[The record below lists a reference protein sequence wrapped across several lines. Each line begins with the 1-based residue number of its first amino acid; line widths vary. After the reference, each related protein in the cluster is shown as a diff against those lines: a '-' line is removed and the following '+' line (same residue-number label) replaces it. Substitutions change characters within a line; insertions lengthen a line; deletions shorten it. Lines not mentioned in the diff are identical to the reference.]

1 MFGWGP
7 FGAAGLVHTRVPD
20 MWLKLRQEQSMTLL
34 TVGAIDVF
42 FPLSGWV
49 SAPHQDRAG
58 GSSHVTGPCTKPAG

>member
-1 MFGWGP
+1 
-7 FGAAGLVHTRVPD
+7 
-20 MWLKLRQEQSMTLL
+20 MTLL